1 MFMIF
6 CEEEVRNLSKIN
18 KSVITAFV
26 VFVFLLCACSCG
38 RQSGVTI
45 IPNNEVKPDT
55 GTEPM
60 NSTPVP
66 TAAPEEPTP
75 TVIPVKPKE
84 LVPLAYYSLNG
95 TTYEKELN
103 KAMVSGKTDATPDF
117 VLSLFVSSLEEIDI
131 DVSLNATKAEGDTF
145 FIDVQG
151 TSGYLNGADEE
162 LETAILDAAAQSILD
177 NFSECAKIVFLIDD
191 GAYKSGNFD
200 FTIDHVY
207 MERKN

>member
-1 MFMIF
+1 M
-6 CEEEVRNLSKIN
+6 SKIN
-18 KSVITAFV
+18 KSVITVFV
-26 VFVFLLCACSCG
+26 VLVFVLCACSCG
-38 RQSGVTI
+38 KESEVTI
-45 IPNNEVKPDT
+45 IPNNEVKPDI
-55 GTEPM
+55 GTEPV
-60 NSTPVP
+60 NTTQAPAAVTEEPSP
-66 TAAPEEPTP
+66 TA
-75 TVIPVKPKE
+75 IPVKPKE

-103 KAMVSGKTDATPDF
+103 KAMVSGKTDTTPDY

-131 DVSLNATKAEGDTF
+131 DVSLNETKAEGNTL
-145 FIDVQG
+145 FIDVQS

-177 NFSECAKIVFLIDD
+177 NFKECEKIIFLTDG

-200 FTIDHVY
+200 FSTDYVY